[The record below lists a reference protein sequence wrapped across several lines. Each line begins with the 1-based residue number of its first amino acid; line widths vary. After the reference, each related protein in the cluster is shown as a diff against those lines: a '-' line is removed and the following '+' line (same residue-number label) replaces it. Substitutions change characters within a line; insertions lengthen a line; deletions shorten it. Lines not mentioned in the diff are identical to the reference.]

1 MRVYCLAPLLFA
13 TVAACANDPIYIDPG
28 DGIPAGLETD
38 MEGEPVPGKASLL
51 LPIEKE
57 TADDIKDREA
67 LQADLPADVVV
78 PYVRVGD
85 LEVSVEWTI
94 KSYGDMPGTA
104 FIQINGANQFYEYDP
119 EMIVLSEDEEA
130 PKTPGLSGDIP
141 IDVAPG
147 QTVSGLFTEDDM
159 REASIDLD
167 QITRGRV
174 NPFRA
179 RFTIA
184 KSDEEFAQLTEVE
197 YDDEGEALPQM
208 TTGVV
213 FPREV
218 FAQMLRLDLVFSAN
232 RHMGMNFNVRVR
244 DVRGKIINKKLS
256 TAPADEL
263 QYVDPYA
270 AENGF
275 YTSMPPA
282 PGAMN

>member
-1 MRVYCLAPLLFA
+1 MRIYSLA
-13 TVAACANDPIYIDPG
+13 TVSLLAAVGCANDPIYIAPVE
-28 DGIPAGLETD
+28 GIEAGIEVD

-51 LPIEKE
+51 LPINTE
-57 TADDIKDREA
+57 TMDDAEEREA

-78 PYVRVGD
+78 PYIRVGD
-85 LEVSVEWTI
+85 IEVSVEWSI
-94 KSYGDMPGTA
+94 KNYDDMPGTA
-104 FIQINGANQFYEYDP
+104 RIQINGANQFYEYDP
-119 EMIVLSEDEEA
+119 ELVVLSEDEEA
-130 PKTPGLSGDIP
+130 PETPGLAGDTP
-141 IDVAPG
+141 IEVPAG
-147 QTVSGLFTEDDM
+147 QRVEGLFTEDNL

-184 KSDEEFAQLTEVE
+184 KSDEEFAQLTEIE
-197 YDDEGEALPQM
+197 YDEDGEALPQEA
-208 TTGVV
+208 TGVV